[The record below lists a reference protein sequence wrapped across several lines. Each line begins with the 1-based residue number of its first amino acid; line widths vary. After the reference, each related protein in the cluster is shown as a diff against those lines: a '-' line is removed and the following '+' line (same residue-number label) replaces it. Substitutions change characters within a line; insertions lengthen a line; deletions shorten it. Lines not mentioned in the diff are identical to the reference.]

1 MQIQLNPH
9 LHVNVAVISLNW
21 ILLTNEIYTMN
32 KNKHYL
38 SPEAQVLE
46 LLMEGAVMAGSS
58 ENLYDL
64 ESENLYVEEF

>member
-1 MQIQLNPH
+1 
-9 LHVNVAVISLNW
+9 
-21 ILLTNEIYTMN
+21 MN

-38 SPEAQVLE
+38 SPETQVLE